1 MEPETFVW
9 MLILLF
15 AIVVGAAG
23 CGFWIARHF
32 AKPILKLTPST
43 VAAGHFDSRIVVTAH
58 DETGVLADPSKQM
71 PDTLEQNLNAL
82 QREVAQRSQA
92 QELLASANNELEQR
106 VAERTA
112 QLVAEIEE
120 RRQAEEA
127 MRESEARLSA
137 YFTASPNGMAMVDS
151 QLRYMKVNQRLADI
165 TGVPLQSHIGRT
177 IRETVPQLADILEP
191 LYQEVFATG
200 EPILNFELT
209 GETNASPGELRDWQ
223 VSYFPLMGE
232 AGKPKA
238 VGSVVNEI
246 TDWKRAEVELHYAKT
261 AAEAA
266 NRAKTEFL
274 ANMSHEIRTPM
285 NGVIGMTELLLGTPL
300 TSEQREFAQTIR
312 VSAEALLAVINDI
325 LDFSKIEAG
334 KMVFEELDF
343 DLREV
348 LEGTLGLL
356 AERAQ
361 TKGLELAGFIE
372 PAVPTQLRGDAGRI
386 RQILTN
392 LVGNAIKFTAAGE
405 VTVRISCD
413 TESESQCELRF
424 RVSDTGVGISAEIQK
439 RLFEAFTQA
448 DTSTTR
454 KFGGTGL
461 GLAISKQLVEKMGG
475 TIGVLS
481 LPGKGSTFWFSAR
494 LQKQPAPPSALDG
507 NRIFVNA
514 RVLIVDDNATNGR
527 FLHEQ
532 IIAWKMRS
540 GTADTGSDALD
551 CLRKA
556 AQERDPY
563 PLAIIDLDMLNMD
576 GWALA
581 REIKADPKIAGTR
594 LILLAG
600 LGQGISPEKLR
611 SADITD
617 CCFKPVRQSTLFD
630 CLTNALLESS
640 AALQPGARSSAAPR
654 PLLQKARVLIAEDN
668 AVNRQVALVQLEQLG
683 YRAEAV
689 SNGLAVL
696 EALNRTPYDIILMDC
711 QMPEMDGYETA
722 QRIRARGGNFHQPYI
737 IAMTA
742 HAMSGDSEKCLA
754 AGMNDYISKPVQLD
768 AFATALARGLS
779 KKVETT
785 PLNRRHAG

>member
-1 MEPETFVW
+1 MNPLVTLPAYDAIIEPETFIW
-9 MLILLF
+9 ILILLLA
-15 AIVVGAAG
+15 AIAGAAG
-23 CGFWIARHF
+23 FGFWLGRRF
-32 AKPILKLTPST
+32 AKP
-43 VAAGHFDSRIVVTAH
+43 
-58 DETGVLADPSKQM
+58 
-71 PDTLEQNLNAL
+71 
-82 QREVAQRSQA
+82 
-92 QELLASANNELEQR
+92 
-106 VAERTA
+106 

-120 RRQAEEA
+120 RKQAEES
-127 MRESEARLSA
+127 MRESEAWLNA
-137 YFTASPNGMAMVDS
+137 YFAASPSGMAMVDP
-151 QLRYMKVNQRLADI
+151 QLRYMKVNQPLADI
-165 TGVPLQSHIGRT
+165 TGVPLQSHIGKT

-200 EPILNFELT
+200 KPILNFELS

-223 VSYFPLMGE
+223 ISYFPLMGE
-232 AGKPKA
+232 AGEPKA
-238 VGSVVNEI
+238 VGSIVNEI
-246 TDWKRAEVELHYAKT
+246 TEWKRTEVELHYAKT

-266 NRAKTEFL
+266 NQAKSEFL

-300 TSEQREFAQTIR
+300 TSEQRDFAETIR
-312 VSAEALLAVINDI
+312 VSADALLAVINDI

-334 KMVFEELDF
+334 KMIFEELDF
-343 DLREV
+343 DLRVV

-372 PAVPTQLRGDAGRI
+372 PTVPVQFRGDAGRI

-413 TESESQCELRF
+413 TESESHCDLRF
-424 RVSDTGVGISAEIQK
+424 RVSDTGIGISSEIQK
-439 RLFEAFTQA
+439 RLFEAFGQG

-461 GLAISKQLVEKMGG
+461 GLAISKQLAEKMGG

-481 LPGKGSTFWFSAR
+481 VPEKGSTFWFTVR
-494 LQKQPAPPSALDG
+494 LQKQQALPSALDA
-507 NRIFVNA
+507 NRIFINA

-532 IIAWKMRS
+532 IVGWKMRS
-540 GTADTGSDALD
+540 AIASTGSDALD
-551 CLRKA
+551 CLRRA

-563 PLAIIDLDMLNMD
+563 PLAIIDLDMPSMD

-581 REIKADPKIAGTR
+581 REIKTDPKIARTR

-600 LGQGISPEKLR
+600 LGQRISPEELR
-611 SADITD
+611 AADITD
-617 CCFKPVRQSTLFD
+617 CCSKPVRQSMLFD
-630 CLTNALLESS
+630 CLTKALLESP
-640 AALQPGARSSAAPR
+640 ATLQPAAGSSAAPR
-654 PLLQKARVLIAEDN
+654 PQPQKARVLIAEDN
-668 AVNRQVALVQLEQLG
+668 PINQKVALVQLEELG
-683 YRAEAV
+683 YHAEV
-689 SNGLAVL
+689 VPNGLAVL
-696 EALNRTPYDIILMDC
+696 EALDRISYDIILMDC

-722 QRIRARGGNFHQPYI
+722 RRIRTRSGNFRQPYI

-742 HAMSGDSEKCLA
+742 HAMSGDSEKCLE
-754 AGMNDYISKPVQLD
+754 AGMNDYISKPIQLD
-768 AFATALARGLS
+768 AFAAALARGLS

-785 PLNRRHAG
+785 PLNSLNL